1 MSRATAR
8 ALACLVLAGALVA
21 CLDTTVAGT
30 GAGSA
35 RTPGDVI
42 GLVNEVRLEGCA
54 SQRAAAKSLQRDAA
68 LDEVAARLARGG
80 SLAAAVEAQ
89 KYPAQRSASIAVESA
104 PSSAALVKLFES
116 ERYCRLVTDTGF
128 TRIGV
133 SIARSGTT
141 IVLAAPF
148 AAPAIGDAAAIAKQA
163 LEAVNAARGK
173 PRRCGAKSFT
183 AAPPLVL
190 DPLLGNAAAAHARD
204 MAGRGRMSHEG
215 SDGSTP
221 QVRITRA
228 GYPWRLAAENVAA
241 GQTTVDEVIATW
253 LASPGHCANIMNA
266 ELRQMGIAFVFDA
279 SSPDGTYWAQTFGT
293 RR

>member
-1 MSRATAR
+1 MSRAPAR
-8 ALACLVLAGALVA
+8 ALSCLVLAGALAA

-30 GAGSA
+30 GAASP

-42 GLVNEVRLEGCA
+42 GLVNEVRLKGCGG
-54 SQRAAAKSLQRDAA
+54 QRPAARSVQPDGA
-68 LDEVAARLARGG
+68 LDEVAVRLARGG
-80 SLAAAVEAQ
+80 SLAAAVQAE
-89 KYPAQRSASIAVESA
+89 KYPAQRSASIAVEAA
-104 PSSAALVKLFES
+104 PSSAALVTLFES
-116 ERYCRLVTDTGF
+116 ERYCRLVTDAGF
-128 TRIGV
+128 SRVGV

-173 PRRCGAKSFT
+173 ARRCGTKSFT

-190 DPLLGNAAAAHARD
+190 DALLGNAAAAHARD
-204 MAGRGRMSHEG
+204 MASHGRMSHEG

-221 QVRITRA
+221 QVRLTRA

-241 GQTTVDEVIATW
+241 GQTTVDEVVATW
-253 LASPGHCANIMNA
+253 LASPGHCANIMNP

-279 SSPDGTYWAQTFGT
+279 SSPVGTYWAQTFGT

>member
-1 MSRATAR
+1 MSRATAS
-8 ALACLVLAGALVA
+8 ALAGLVLAGALAA

-30 GAGSA
+30 GAA
-35 RTPGDVI
+35 NPRAPGELT
-42 GLVNEVRLEGCA
+42 GLVNGVRLKGCA
-54 SQRAAAKSLQRDAA
+54 GQRPAAKSLQPDAA

-80 SLAAAVEAQ
+80 SLAAAVEAE

-116 ERYCRLVTDTGF
+116 ERYCRLVTDAGF
-128 TRIGV
+128 SRIGI

-173 PRRCGAKSFT
+173 ARHCGARSFT
-183 AAPPLVL
+183 PAPPLAL
-190 DPLLGNAAAAHARD
+190 DALLGNAAAAHARD
-204 MAGRGRMSHEG
+204 MASRGRMSHEG

-253 LASPGHCANIMNA
+253 FASPGHCANIMNP
-266 ELRQMGIAFVFDA
+266 ELRQMGIALVFDA

-293 RR
+293 GR